1 MIRRWIAIILILAL
15 LTEGVTGC
23 SSMDLVRGVIRE
35 YEDNKEGIKSELYEL
50 KEAAK
55 SEIEEWIN
63 SVRAEE

>member
-15 LTEGVTGC
+15 LMEGVTGC

-55 SEIEEWIN
+55 SEIEEWVN
-63 SVRAEE
+63 SMLPE